1 MKEGGRGR
9 EEEGGRKREGG
20 RERDGGRERGRE
32 GGKEGGRERYKKR
45 KELILHTVI
54 LSKASRII
62 SSYSFTASVMN
73 SITSREER

>member
-1 MKEGGRGR
+1 M
-9 EEEGGRKREGG
+9 RK
-20 RERDGGRERGRE
+20 
-32 GGKEGGRERYKKR
+32 KEGGRERERGREEGKDTKKR